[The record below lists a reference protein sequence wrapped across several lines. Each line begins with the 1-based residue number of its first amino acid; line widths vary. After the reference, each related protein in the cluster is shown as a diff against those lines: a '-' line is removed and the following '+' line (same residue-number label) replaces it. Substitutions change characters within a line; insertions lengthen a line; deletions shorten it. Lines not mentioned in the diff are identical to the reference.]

1 MVVFGESQ
9 STYGIKHEFTNQS
22 LEVNI
27 FILKKKFL
35 PFVVF
40 CKRFIVIMWMSL
52 IKSEIEGQYI
62 ELYWTKIEFDY
73 QI

>member
-1 MVVFGESQ
+1 VFGESQ

-22 LEVNI
+22 LKVNI

-40 CKRFIVIMWMSL
+40 CKRFIVMSL

-62 ELYWTKIEFDY
+62 ELY
-73 QI
+73 

>member
-1 MVVFGESQ
+1 VFGESQ

-40 CKRFIVIMWMSL
+40 CKRFIVMAL

-62 ELYWTKIEFDY
+62 GLYWTKI
-73 QI
+73 